1 MSFQGA
7 DEIQGRIPGSNFAK
21 PVPNWEGKKKRK
33 KKTYLFSGTNP
44 LAPNSAEV
52 LDKAFIDTHFST
64 V

>member
-1 MSFQGA
+1 MKFREEFQEA
-7 DEIQGRIPGSNFAK
+7 ILQNQFQIGR
-21 PVPNWEGKKKRK
+21 EKKKKKK

>member
-1 MSFQGA
+1 MKFREEFQEA
-7 DEIQGRIPGSNFAK
+7 ILQNQFQIGR
-21 PVPNWEGKKKRK
+21 EKKKRK